1 MQAAPG
7 EPAAGR
13 VSATVVV
20 CTRDRAAHLRRCLDA
35 LDAQLPIA
43 GDIEIVVVDN
53 GSRDATAQLL
63 DEWMAA
69 APGARRTVQHPTPGL
84 SRARNAGVAAAHHD
98 VVLFIDDDTIAPR
111 GWVAAHIAAY
121 ERDPS
126 VVAVGGPVVLAW
138 PNGRPAWAI
147 PRLEHWWSATD
158 HGDAAM
164 PYPGPHGPYGTNMS
178 VRRRAVTAAGGFRTS
193 LGRRGRDLLS
203 GEEAA
208 LWAAIWGAGGAI
220 RYEPAALAV
229 HEVVAD
235 KLGRG
240 WIIRRG
246 VAQGRTNARLAAL
259 DGRRPLRDVFGAVR
273 EDARFMGICS
283 TAVAQ
288 RPRQPS
294 RDVQ

>member
-1 MQAAPG
+1 M
-7 EPAAGR
+7 
-13 VSATVVV
+13 
-20 CTRDRAAHLRRCLDA
+20 TRSRRA
-35 LDAQLPIA
+35 
-43 GDIEIVVVDN
+43 
-53 GSRDATAQLL
+53 
-63 DEWMAA
+63 
-69 APGARRTVQHPTPGL
+69 
-84 SRARNAGVAAAHHD
+84 
-98 VVLFIDDDTIAPR
+98 

-283 TAVAQ
+283 TAVA
-288 RPRQPS
+288 RALGS
-294 RDVQ
+294 RHATSSDVLDDLARGLGHATAVVEHVRLRVLDALRVDWR